1 MAKRDGYATL
11 MIEVPE
17 ALHAAIRELAEE
29 AGVPMKTLA
38 EILLRQAIGG
48 PEEEMSPEERV
59 ARAIMGRRAK
69 ANGWVATN
77 A

>member
-1 MAKRDGYATL
+1 MAKRDGYSTL

-17 ALHAAIRELAEE
+17 ALHATIKEVADE

-48 PEEEMSPEERV
+48 PEQELSPEARV
-59 ARAIMGRRAK
+59 ARAIKARLVGVVRA
-69 ANGWVATN
+69 
-77 A
+77 